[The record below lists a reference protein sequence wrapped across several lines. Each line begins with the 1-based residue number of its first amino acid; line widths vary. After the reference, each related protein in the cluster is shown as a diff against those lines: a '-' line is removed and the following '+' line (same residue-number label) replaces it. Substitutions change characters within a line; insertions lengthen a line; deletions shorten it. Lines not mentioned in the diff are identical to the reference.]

1 MTIEDQSHESPRTR
15 SAPSGELLS
24 SLSAH
29 AGDEIRDA
37 VARGEFLEAFVAAI
51 TSRQLDVA
59 VDVLRV
65 GWFDLLRDDDG
76 QLREVLEGLSGS
88 ELMSRPLLSMVLGL
102 SYNVDG
108 FRRTKALYYF
118 GLAASGVRSHSETIT
133 PAERALVLTSES
145 AAFRLLG
152 RTQLSVVSA
161 RSAVR
166 ALDDIHEERSALI
179 GYLPRVYS
187 QLGMSLYYGGHEAE
201 ALHVFSRGYSEAGAS
216 DRSGFGNVSMSAGI
230 HALAGNLGEARR
242 YIALAH
248 QDRWTDEQRS
258 MYSGTFYRLAEALLA
273 VERFD
278 THEARRQLAAMRHD
292 RRTIEHWV
300 AIAHVE
306 ALAGL
311 LEQNAADSL
320 IALDEFAVTRGA
332 EGRSRY
338 ARQRLSSIRS
348 LLHLA
353 LGNYDAA
360 DRILH
365 NDAGNTPQNRVD
377 RARLALA
384 ADRTSVAIKELRAAA
399 GRPQSTRT
407 LAEALS
413 VEAAVGLRTGLGRRT
428 SAVLLQ
434 LAAVLRRSG
443 QRLALQLLPQGD
455 LEAVVDAL
463 EKIGAADVLDHQA
476 SAPLLPSLDR
486 PALTPREYAVLRAL
500 ARSGAVTAIAAELQV
515 STNTAKTHLKSLYRK
530 LGVRNRNE
538 ALTAALH
545 SHLISGVDAE

>member
-1 MTIEDQSHESPRTR
+1 MTIDQSHESR
-15 SAPSGELLS
+15 SARSVPSGELLS

-29 AGDEIRDA
+29 ASAEIRGA
-37 VARGEFLEAFVAAI
+37 VARGEFREAFVAAI

-76 QLREVLEGLSGS
+76 QQLRAVLEGLSGS
-88 ELMSRPLLSMVLGL
+88 ELMSRPLLSLVLGL

-118 GLAASGVRSHSETIT
+118 GLAASGVRSHSETIA
-133 PAERALVLTSES
+133 PAERALVLASES

-166 ALDDIHEERSALI
+166 ALDDIHEQRSALI

-216 DRSGFGNVSMSAGI
+216 DRSGFSSLSMSAGI
-230 HALAGNLGEARR
+230 HALAGNLGEAGQ
-242 YIALAH
+242 YIALAR

-278 THEARRQLAAMRHD
+278 TVEARKQLASTMND

-306 ALAGL
+306 ALTGL
-311 LEQNAADSL
+311 VELDAADSL
-320 IALDEFAVTRGA
+320 IGLDEFALTRGA

-338 ARQRLSSIRS
+338 ARQRLSSVRS

-365 NDAGNTPQNRVD
+365 NDAGNTPQNHVD

-384 ADRTSVAIKELRAAA
+384 ADRSSVALKELRAAA

-443 QRLALQLLPQGD
+443 QRLALQLLPQRD

-463 EKIGAADVLDHQA
+463 EKVGAADVLDHQP
-476 SAPLLPSLDR
+476 SAPLVPSLDR

-545 SHLISGVDAE
+545 SHLISGADAE